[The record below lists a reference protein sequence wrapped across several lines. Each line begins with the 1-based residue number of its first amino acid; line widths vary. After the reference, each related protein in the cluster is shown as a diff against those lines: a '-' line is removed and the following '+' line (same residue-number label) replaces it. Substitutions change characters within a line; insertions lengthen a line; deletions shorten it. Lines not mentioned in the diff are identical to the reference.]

1 MSILTFYDA
10 GVWLFDNVMTPM
22 CGFDPRKDNKKSEK
36 ATGKD

>member
-22 CGFDPRKDNKKSEK
+22 CGFDARQDDKKSKKVTEK
-36 ATGKD
+36 E